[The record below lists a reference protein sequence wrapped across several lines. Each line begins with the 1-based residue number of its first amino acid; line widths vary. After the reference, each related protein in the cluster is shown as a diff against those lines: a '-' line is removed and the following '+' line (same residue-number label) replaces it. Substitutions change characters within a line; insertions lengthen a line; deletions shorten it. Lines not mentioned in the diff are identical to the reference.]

1 MNDKITDLESFRS
14 NRTKSDNGQG
24 NGGIIRYRLSIL
36 EENVKEIKS
45 EQKEIRNK
53 QNDIM
58 NDLKEIKGELKRKP
72 GTWTIFSSITFPLL
86 IVVLVLIFKEQVM
99 LLIP

>member
-14 NRTKSDNGQG
+14 NRTKSNNGQG
-24 NGGIIRYRLSIL
+24 NGEIIRYRLSIL

-58 NDLKEIKGELKRKP
+58 NDLKEIKGELKRIP
-72 GTWTIFSSITFPLL
+72 GTWTIFSSIIFPLL